1 MLICVWKAFSI
12 FSTFFESSESLEEEE
27 DLRDIERFSEEVLAL
42 PTSASSCLGSHYK
55 LSFSDLRADGGGGC
69 EDGVTGN
76 DDLIK
81 PC

>member
-1 MLICVWKAFSI
+1 MLIYVWKAFSI
-12 FSTFFESSESLEEEE
+12 FSTFFERRESLEEEE

-42 PTSASSCLGSHYK
+42 PTSASSCCGSHYE
-55 LSFSDLRADGGGGC
+55 LSISDHRADGGGG